1 MSDYLRKLAQDDVA
15 HGRGPQDTRNATSRE
30 KEVHDAARAA
40 ALAAAAS
47 KK

>member
-1 MSDYLRKLAQDDVA
+1 MTDYLRKLAETDVA
-15 HGRGPQDTRNATSRE
+15 QGRGPQDMRNATARE

-40 ALAAAAS
+40 ALQEQN

>member
-1 MSDYLRKLAQDDVA
+1 MTDYLRKLARDDVT
-15 HGRGPQDTRNATSRE
+15 HGRGPQDMSNATARE

-40 ALAAAAS
+40 ALQEQN